1 MALDYKVGD
10 KVKSHPESSDVTG
23 MKAIYIG
30 EIAEVVGENDSGGC
44 YVIHGKWIPIA
55 TNGKISDFWQERI
68 VELGASFADLTS
80 RQLYGNHLVLK

>member
-30 EIAEVVGENDSGGC
+30 EIAEVVGEMIQ
-44 YVIHGKWIPIA
+44 VVA
-55 TNGKISDFWQERI
+55 TSFTVNGFQ
-68 VELGASFADLTS
+68 
-80 RQLYGNHLVLK
+80 